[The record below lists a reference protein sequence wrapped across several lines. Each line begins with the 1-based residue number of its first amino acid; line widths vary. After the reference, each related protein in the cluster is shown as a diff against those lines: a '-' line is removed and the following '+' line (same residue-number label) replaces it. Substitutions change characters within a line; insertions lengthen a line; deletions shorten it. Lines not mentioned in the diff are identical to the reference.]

1 MNDLYLRTLRGELTE
16 RRPLWI
22 MRQAGRFLPE
32 YRALRSENTFEQLCA
47 SPELAAEVTM
57 MPMER
62 FELDAAIV
70 FADLMSPVGALGI
83 DVRFAPGPVID
94 KPIRDAAAVRALRVP
109 DAEEIAPE
117 VPKTLALVKE
127 RLAGRANLVGFAGS
141 PFSIAA
147 YLVQGRG
154 GKDFAHLRAF
164 LYEDPVAFGELMDTL
179 AQTATLYLIEQHK
192 AGADAVQVFES
203 WGGIL
208 ALETWRTH
216 VKPHVERMLQE
227 LAAAKVPTV
236 MFANGAPHMVDDL
249 AKLPADA
256 LALCWRN
263 DLPAIRKRLGPEI
276 VLQGNLDP
284 ATLLAGPVPARRA
297 MEQFL
302 ADMPREHHILNLGHG
317 IQPETPME
325 SVQAIIEVVHSE
337 AVSA

>member
-22 MRQAGRFLPE
+22 MRQAGRYLPE
-32 YRALRSENTFEQLCA
+32 YRALRKEHTFEELCA
-47 SPELAAEVTM
+47 SPELSADVTM

-62 FELDAAIV
+62 FALDAAIV
-70 FADLMSPVGALGI
+70 FADLMSPVAALGI

-109 DAEEIAPE
+109 EGDEIAPE
-117 VPKTLALVKE
+117 VPATLAIAKK
-127 RLAGRANLVGFAGS
+127 RLAGRANLIGFAGS

-147 YLVQGRG
+147 YLVQGKG
-154 GKDFAHLRAF
+154 GKDFALLRAF
-164 LYEDPVAFGELMDTL
+164 LQEDPIAFGELMEKL
-179 AQTATLYLIEQHK
+179 AMMSARYLIEQHK

-208 ALETWRTH
+208 SLETWREH

-227 LAAAKVPTV
+227 LRNARVPTV

-256 LALCWRN
+256 LALCWRC
-263 DLPAIRKRLGPEI
+263 DLPAVRAKFGSEL

-284 ATLLAGPVPARRA
+284 AALLAGPEPAR
-297 MEQFL
+297 L
-302 ADMPREHHILNLGHG
+302 ATERLLDAMPRERHILNLGHG

-325 SVQAIIEVVHSE
+325 SVQAVIDAVHAE
-337 AVSA
+337 AVPV